1 MTGEKKKRLLEF
13 CDQFLPCLVEGE
25 DVGICPWV
33 SSQGNGGGF
42 AGGTEGVPACM
53 SHLCPY
59 I

>member
-25 DVGICPWV
+25 DVGIC